1 VVLQVYRIHY
11 KEEAGTPSKLLEKNW
26 KTGIITHPFPPFL
39 HAYLPVHRVY
49 VAIIMVEEVSVE
61 GLGGSYKGVFLSAV
75 GHDVMDLSL

>member
-61 GLGGSYKGVFLSAV
+61 GLGDLTREDSYPLLGMTSWI
-75 GHDVMDLSL
+75 